1 MRTVAFAL
9 ALALAPAVA
18 AAQPTPAAP
27 AAPVAKPAAPTPAK
41 AASATPLVKVAP
53 VSTTVATPPAA
64 PPSVLG
70 GEPELSRAQ
79 NIAIAK
85 SIAALKTPEERRLAN
100 KWSNTKKVA
109 EVICRPAALPAL
121 KKQVPNADRVFL
133 GTDDPKTL
141 TLVSTRSLTGAGQ
154 VRSGSAWRDF
164 TFTCALMPS
173 SGKVAGF
180 TAVLKP

>member
-1 MRTVAFAL
+1 MRAVAFIL
-9 ALALAPAVA
+9 AFALAPAVA
-18 AAQPTPAAP
+18 VGQPTPATP
-27 AAPVAKPAAPTPAK
+27 AAKAAAAPPAK
-41 AASATPLVKVAP
+41 AV
-53 VSTTVATPPAA
+53 TPPAA
-64 PPSVLG
+64 AKAAPAIPAVPAPPAALG
-70 GEPELSRAQ
+70 REPELSRAQ
-79 NIAIAK
+79 NTAIAK
-85 SIAALKTPEERRLAN
+85 SIAALKTPEERRLASG
-100 KWSNTKKVA
+100 WSNAKKVA

>member
-1 MRTVAFAL
+1 MRTVASVL
-9 ALALAPAVA
+9 ALALVPAIA
-18 AAQPTPAAP
+18 IAQPSPAAP
-27 AAPVAKPAAPTPAK
+27 AAPAAKAPAPAPAK
-41 AASATPLVKVAP
+41 AAPATPPAKPALATTP
-53 VSTTVATPPAA
+53 VPPAA
-64 PPSVLG
+64 PPVALG
-70 GEPELSRAQ
+70 NEPELSRAQ
-79 NIAIAK
+79 NTAIAK
-85 SIAALKTPEERRLAN
+85 SIAGLKTPEERRMATG
-100 KWSNTKKVA
+100 WSNAKKVA

-154 VRSGSAWRDF
+154 VRSGSSWRDF

-180 TAVLKP
+180 TAVLKPVT

>member
-1 MRTVAFAL
+1 METVMRIVASAL
-9 ALALAPAVA
+9 ALALAPAIA
-18 AAQPTPAAP
+18 AAQPPPAAP
-27 AAPVAKPAAPTPAK
+27 AAKPAAAAPAR
-41 AASATPLVKVAP
+41 AAPAT
-53 VSTTVATPPAA
+53 TTVPTPPAA
-64 PPSVLG
+64 PPTVLG
-70 GEPELSRAQ
+70 GEPELSLAQ
-79 NIAIAK
+79 KAAIAK
-85 SIAALKTPEERRLAN
+85 SIAALKTPEERRLATS
-100 KWSNTKKVA
+100 WSNAKKVA
-109 EVICRPAALPAL
+109 EVLCRPAALPAL

-180 TAVLKP
+180 TAVLKPVT

>member
-1 MRTVAFAL
+1 MRAVAFIL

-18 AAQPTPAAP
+18 VGQPTPATP
-27 AAPVAKPAAPTPAK
+27 AAKAAAAPPAK
-41 AASATPLVKVAP
+41 AAPAIPAVPA
-53 VSTTVATPPAA
+53 PPAA
-64 PPSVLG
+64 LG
-70 GEPELSRAQ
+70 REPELSRAQ
-79 NIAIAK
+79 NTAIAK
-85 SIAALKTPEERRLAN
+85 SIAALKTPEERRLASG
-100 KWSNTKKVA
+100 WSNAKKVA

-180 TAVLKP
+180 TAVLKPLT

>member
-1 MRTVAFAL
+1 MRAVAFIL

-18 AAQPTPAAP
+18 VGQPTTATPAAKAA
-27 AAPVAKPAAPTPAK
+27 AAPPAK
-41 AASATPLVKVAP
+41 AAPAIPAVPA
-53 VSTTVATPPAA
+53 PPAA
-64 PPSVLG
+64 LG
-70 GEPELSRAQ
+70 REPELSRAQ
-79 NIAIAK
+79 NTAIAK
-85 SIAALKTPEERRLAN
+85 SIAALKTPEERRLASG
-100 KWSNTKKVA
+100 WSNAKKVA

-180 TAVLKP
+180 TAVLKPVT

>member
-1 MRTVAFAL
+1 MRAVAFIL

-18 AAQPTPAAP
+18 VGQPTPATP
-27 AAPVAKPAAPTPAK
+27 AAKAAAAPPAK
-41 AASATPLVKVAP
+41 AV
-53 VSTTVATPPAA
+53 TPPAA
-64 PPSVLG
+64 AKAAPAIPAVPAPPAALG
-70 GEPELSRAQ
+70 REPELSRAQ
-79 NIAIAK
+79 NTAIAK
-85 SIAALKTPEERRLAN
+85 SIAALKTPEERRLASG
-100 KWSNTKKVA
+100 WSNAKKVA

-180 TAVLKP
+180 TAVLKPAT

>member
-1 MRTVAFAL
+1 ARAAVVLAPMETVMRAVAFIL

-18 AAQPTPAAP
+18 VGQPTPATP
-27 AAPVAKPAAPTPAK
+27 AAK
-41 AASATPLVKVAP
+41 AAPAIPAVPA
-53 VSTTVATPPAA
+53 PPAA
-64 PPSVLG
+64 PPAALG
-70 GEPELSRAQ
+70 REPELSRAQ
-79 NIAIAK
+79 NTAIAK
-85 SIAALKTPEERRLAN
+85 SIAALKTPEERRLASG
-100 KWSNTKKVA
+100 WSNAKKVA

-180 TAVLKP
+180 TAVLKPAT

>member
-1 MRTVAFAL
+1 MRAVAFIL

-18 AAQPTPAAP
+18 VGQPTPATP
-27 AAPVAKPAAPTPAK
+27 AAKAAAAPPAK
-41 AASATPLVKVAP
+41 AAPAIPAVPA
-53 VSTTVATPPAA
+53 PPAA
-64 PPSVLG
+64 PPAALG
-70 GEPELSRAQ
+70 REPELSRAQ
-79 NIAIAK
+79 NTAIAK
-85 SIAALKTPEERRLAN
+85 SIAALKTPEERRLASG
-100 KWSNTKKVA
+100 WSNAKKVA

-180 TAVLKP
+180 TAVLKPVT

>member
-1 MRTVAFAL
+1 MRAVAFIL

-18 AAQPTPAAP
+18 VGQPTPATPAAKAAAAP
-27 AAPVAKPAAPTPAK
+27 AAK
-41 AASATPLVKVAP
+41 A
-53 VSTTVATPPAA
+53 ATPPAA
-64 PPSVLG
+64 AKAAPAIPAVPAPPAALG
-70 GEPELSRAQ
+70 REPELSRAQ
-79 NIAIAK
+79 NTAITK
-85 SIAALKTPEERRLAN
+85 SIAALKTPEERRLASG
-100 KWSNTKKVA
+100 WSNAKKVA

-180 TAVLKP
+180 TAVLKPLT

>member
-1 MRTVAFAL
+1 MRAVAFIL

-18 AAQPTPAAP
+18 VGQPTPATP
-27 AAPVAKPAAPTPAK
+27 AAKAAAAPPAK
-41 AASATPLVKVAP
+41 AV
-53 VSTTVATPPAA
+53 TPPAA
-64 PPSVLG
+64 AKAAPAIPAVPAPPAALG
-70 GEPELSRAQ
+70 REPELSRAQ
-79 NIAIAK
+79 NTAIAK

>member
-1 MRTVAFAL
+1 MRAVAFIL

-18 AAQPTPAAP
+18 VGQPIPATPAAKAA
-27 AAPVAKPAAPTPAK
+27 AAPPAK
-41 AASATPLVKVAP
+41 AVTPPAAAKAAP
-53 VSTTVATPPAA
+53 AIPAVPAPPAA
-64 PPSVLG
+64 PPAALG
-70 GEPELSRAQ
+70 REPELSRAQ
-79 NIAIAK
+79 NTAIAK
-85 SIAALKTPEERRLAN
+85 SIAALKTPEERRLASG
-100 KWSNTKKVA
+100 WSNAKKVA

-180 TAVLKP
+180 TAVLKPVT

>member
-1 MRTVAFAL
+1 MRAVAFIL

-18 AAQPTPAAP
+18 VGQPTPTTP
-27 AAPVAKPAAPTPAK
+27 AAKAAAGTPAK
-41 AASATPLVKVAP
+41 AV
-53 VSTTVATPPAA
+53 TPPAA
-64 PPSVLG
+64 AKAAPAIPAVPAPPAALG
-70 GEPELSRAQ
+70 REPELSRAQ
-79 NIAIAK
+79 NTAIAK
-85 SIAALKTPEERRLAN
+85 SIAALKTPEERRLASG
-100 KWSNTKKVA
+100 WSNAKKVA

>member
-1 MRTVAFAL
+1 MRAVAFIL

-18 AAQPTPAAP
+18 VGQPTPATP
-27 AAPVAKPAAPTPAK
+27 AAKAAAAPPAK
-41 AASATPLVKVAP
+41 AAPAIPAVPA
-53 VSTTVATPPAA
+53 PPAA
-64 PPSVLG
+64 LG
-70 GEPELSRAQ
+70 REPELSRAQ
-79 NIAIAK
+79 NTAIAK
-85 SIAALKTPEERRLAN
+85 SIAALKTPEERRLASG
-100 KWSNTKKVA
+100 WSNAKKVA

-180 TAVLKP
+180 TAVLKPVT